1 MRIACDIPV
10 SEVMSFPVIT
20 ATKDMTVYEIANIMT
35 ENNIGAV
42 VIVEGNEPIGIVT
55 ERDIVKRVV
64 SKNLK
69 PKDVLAEEV
78 MSKKIITIPQNA
90 SITEAAKIMATH
102 GVKRLPVVK
111 DGELVGIVTQSDIV
125 RVSPELLEIV
135 IEYASITP
143 AEEKEVISLDTDEFR
158 EEYINGI
165 CENCG
170 YQGRVRLYQGR
181 YLCDECIEE
190 FEEKEE

>member
-1 MRIACDIPV
+1 MKIAYDIPV

-20 ATKDMTVYEIANIMT
+20 ATKDATVYDIANIMK
-35 ENNIGAV
+35 EKNIGAV
-42 VIVEGNEPIGIVT
+42 VIVEGNEPVGIVT

-78 MSKKIITIPQNA
+78 MSKKIVTISQNA

-102 GVKRLPVVK
+102 GVKRLPVVEN
-111 DGELVGIVTQSDIV
+111 GELVGIITQSDIV
-125 RVSPELLEIV
+125 KVSPELLEIV
-135 IEYASITP
+135 AEYASLKP
-143 AEEKEVISLDTDEFR
+143 EEKSAISLDTDEFS

-181 YLCDECIEE
+181 YLCEECIEE
-190 FEEKEE
+190 FEEEEE

>member
-1 MRIACDIPV
+1 MEITYNIPV

-20 ATKDMTVYEIANIMT
+20 ATKDMTIYDVANIMS
-35 ENNIGAV
+35 EKNIGAV
-42 VIVEGNEPIGIVT
+42 VVVEGNKPVGILT

-69 PKDVLAEEV
+69 PKDVLVEEV
-78 MSKKIITIPQNA
+78 MSKKIITIPQNV

-102 GVKRLPVVK
+102 GIKRLPVVK
-111 DGELVGIVTQSDIV
+111 DGELVGIITQSDIV
-125 RVSPELLEIV
+125 KVSPELLEIAA
-135 IEYASITP
+135 EYASIKP
-143 AEEKEVISLDTDEFR
+143 EEKDVIPLDTDEFT

-170 YQGRVRLYQGR
+170 YQGRVRLYHGR

-190 FEEKEE
+190 FEENEE

>member
-1 MRIACDIPV
+1 MKIAYDIPV
-10 SEVMSFPVIT
+10 SDVMSFPVVT
-20 ATKDMTVYEIANIMT
+20 ATKDMSVYDIANIMK
-35 ENNIGAV
+35 EKNIGAV
-42 VIVEGNEPIGIVT
+42 VIVEGNEPVGIVT

-78 MSKKIITIPQNA
+78 MSKKIVTISQNA

-102 GVKRLPVVK
+102 GVKRLPVVEN
-111 DGELVGIVTQSDIV
+111 GELVGIVTQSDIIK
-125 RVSPELLEIV
+125 VSPDLLEIV
-135 IEYASITP
+135 AEYAALKP
-143 AEEKEVISLDTDEFR
+143 EEREVISLDTDEFS
-158 EEYINGI
+158 EEYINGL

>member
-1 MRIACDIPV
+1 MKIAYNIPV

-20 ATKDMTVYEIANIMT
+20 ATKDATVYDIANIMK
-35 ENNIGAV
+35 EKNIGAV
-42 VIVEGNEPIGIVT
+42 VIVEGNEPVGIVT

-78 MSKKIITIPQNA
+78 MSKKIVTISQNA

-102 GVKRLPVVK
+102 GVKRLPVVEN
-111 DGELVGIVTQSDIV
+111 GELVGIITQSDIV
-125 RVSPELLEIV
+125 KVSPELLEIV
-135 IEYASITP
+135 AEYASLKP
-143 AEEKEVISLDTDEFR
+143 VERSAISLDTDEFS

-181 YLCDECIEE
+181 YLCEECIEE
-190 FEEKEE
+190 FEEEEE

>member
-1 MRIACDIPV
+1 MKIAYSIPV

-20 ATKDMTVYEIANIMT
+20 ATKDATVYDIANIMK
-35 ENNIGAV
+35 EKNIGAV
-42 VIVEGNEPIGIVT
+42 VIVEGNEPVGIVT

-78 MSKKIITIPQNA
+78 MSKKIVTISQNA

-102 GVKRLPVVK
+102 GVKRLPVVEN
-111 DGELVGIVTQSDIV
+111 GELVGIVTQSDIIK
-125 RVSPELLEIV
+125 VSPDLLEIV
-135 IEYASITP
+135 AEYAALKP
-143 AEEKEVISLDTDEFR
+143 EEREVISLETDEFS
-158 EEYINGI
+158 EEYINGL

-181 YLCDECIEE
+181 YLCEECIEE
-190 FEEKEE
+190 FEEKEK

>member
-1 MRIACDIPV
+1 MEITYNIPV
-10 SEVMSFPVIT
+10 SEVMNFPVIT
-20 ATKDMTVYEIANIMT
+20 ATKDMTIYDVANIMS
-35 ENNIGAV
+35 EKNIGAV
-42 VIVEGNEPIGIVT
+42 VIVEGNKPVGILT

-69 PKDVLAEEV
+69 PKDVLVEEV
-78 MSKKIITIPQNA
+78 MSKKIITIPQNV

-102 GVKRLPVVK
+102 GIKRLPVVK
-111 DGELVGIVTQSDIV
+111 DGELVGIITQSDIV
-125 RVSPELLEIV
+125 KVSPDLLEIAA
-135 IEYASITP
+135 EYASIKP
-143 AEEKEVISLDTDEFR
+143 EEKDVIPLDTDEFS

-170 YQGRVRLYQGR
+170 YQGRVRLYHGR

>member
-1 MRIACDIPV
+1 MKIAYNIPV

-20 ATKDMTVYEIANIMT
+20 ATKDATVYDIANIMK
-35 ENNIGAV
+35 EKNIGAV
-42 VIVEGNEPIGIVT
+42 VIVEGNEPVGIVT

-69 PKDVLAEEV
+69 PKDVLAEKV
-78 MSKKIITIPQNA
+78 MSKKIVTISQNA

-102 GVKRLPVVK
+102 GVKRLPVVEN
-111 DGELVGIVTQSDIV
+111 GELVGIVTQSDIIK
-125 RVSPELLEIV
+125 VSPDLLEIV
-135 IEYASITP
+135 AEYAALKP
-143 AEEKEVISLDTDEFR
+143 EEREVISLDTDEFS
-158 EEYINGI
+158 EEYINGL

-190 FEEKEE
+190 FEEKEG

>member
-1 MRIACDIPV
+1 
-10 SEVMSFPVIT
+10 
-20 ATKDMTVYEIANIMT
+20 
-35 ENNIGAV
+35 
-42 VIVEGNEPIGIVT
+42 
-55 ERDIVKRVV
+55 
-64 SKNLK
+64 
-69 PKDVLAEEV
+69 

-102 GVKRLPVVK
+102 GIKRLPVVK

-143 AEEKEVISLDTDEFR
+143 EEKVISLDTDEFS

-190 FEEKEE
+190 FEEKKNK

>member
-1 MRIACDIPV
+1 MKIAYDIPV

-20 ATKDMTVYEIANIMT
+20 ATKDMTIYDIANIMT

-42 VIVEGNEPIGIVT
+42 VIVENNKPVGILT

-78 MSKKIITIPQNA
+78 MSKKIVTIPQNA
-90 SITEAAKIMATH
+90 SLTEAAKIMATH
-102 GVKRLPVVK
+102 GIKRLPVVK
-111 DGELVGIVTQSDIV
+111 DGELVGIITQSDIV
-125 RVSPELLEIV
+125 KVSPELLEIV
-135 IEYASITP
+135 AEYASIKP
-143 AEEKEVISLDTDEFR
+143 EEEKPIPLGTDEFT
-158 EEYINGI
+158 EEYIDGI
-165 CENCG
+165 CESCG
-170 YQGRVRLYQGR
+170 YQGKVRLYQGR

>member
-1 MRIACDIPV
+1 MKVACDIPV

-20 ATKDMTVYEIANIMT
+20 AKKNMSVYDIANIMT
-35 ENNIGAV
+35 EHNIGAV
-42 VIVEGNEPIGIVT
+42 VIVEDNKPVGILT

-69 PKDVLAEEV
+69 PKEVLAEEV
-78 MSKKIITIPQNA
+78 MSKKIITIHQNA
-90 SITEAAKIMATH
+90 SITEAAKIMARC

-111 DGELVGIVTQSDIV
+111 DGNLMGIITQSDIIKI
-125 RVSPELLEIV
+125 SPNLLEIV
-135 IEYASITP
+135 MEYASITP
-143 AEEKEVISLDTDEFR
+143 EDVEGFSLDTDEFS

-170 YQGRVRLYQGR
+170 YQGRVRLYHGR

>member
-1 MRIACDIPV
+1 MKIACDIPV

-20 ATKDMTVYEIANIMT
+20 ATKDTTIYDIANIMT

-42 VIVEGNEPIGIVT
+42 VIVENNKPIGIVT
-55 ERDIVKRVV
+55 ERDIIKRVV

-78 MSKKIITIPQNA
+78 MSKKIITINQNA
-90 SITEAAKIMATH
+90 SINEAAKLMATH

-111 DGELVGIVTQSDIV
+111 NGELVGIITQSDIV
-125 RVSPELLEIV
+125 KVSPELLEIV
-135 IEYASITP
+135 MEYASLTP
-143 AEEKEVISLDTDEFR
+143 KEREVISLDTDEFS

-170 YQGRVRLYQGR
+170 YQGRVRLYHGR

>member
-1 MRIACDIPV
+1 MKIAYNISV

-20 ATKDMTVYEIANIMT
+20 ATKDATVYDIANIMK
-35 ENNIGAV
+35 EKNIGAV
-42 VIVEGNEPIGIVT
+42 VIVEGNEPVGIVT

-78 MSKKIITIPQNA
+78 MSKKIATISQNA

-102 GVKRLPVVK
+102 GVKRLPVVEN
-111 DGELVGIVTQSDIV
+111 GELVGIITQSDIV
-125 RVSPELLEIV
+125 KVSPELLEIV
-135 IEYASITP
+135 AEYASLKP
-143 AEEKEVISLDTDEFR
+143 EEKSAISLDTDEFS

-181 YLCDECIEE
+181 YLCEECIEE
-190 FEEKEE
+190 FEEEEE

>member
-1 MRIACDIPV
+1 MEITYNIPV

-20 ATKDMTVYEIANIMT
+20 ATKDMTIYDVANIMS
-35 ENNIGAV
+35 EKNIGAV
-42 VIVEGNEPIGIVT
+42 VIVENNKPIGILT

-69 PKDVLAEEV
+69 PKDVLVEEV
-78 MSKKIITIPQNA
+78 MSKKIITIPQNV

-102 GVKRLPVVK
+102 GIKRLPVVK
-111 DGELVGIVTQSDIV
+111 DGELVGIITQSDIV
-125 RVSPELLEIV
+125 KVSPELLAIAE
-135 IEYASITP
+135 EYASIIP
-143 AEEKEVISLDTDEFR
+143 EENDTISLDTDEFT

-170 YQGRVRLYQGR
+170 YQGRVRLYHGR